1 MSTSLTKALLRTE
14 SVAIAAYDRGAREK
28 GSGASLDFSP
38 SAPMAGMASWQDQQ
52 AYAEQYSLMRE
63 WVYSAINALASE
75 GAGQPPVVARL
86 SGSKVKPQGK
96 KLHELKRMTKTAR
109 QKTAN
114 TEYEIQEDHFLVDL
128 LEHPNEFQEK
138 WQFVYSFFANLVLTG
153 MAYVTV
159 GYSKRLKKLELY
171 SLPSTWVKPNHKKG
185 LFTQFEVKNPNAV
198 GAEPTML
205 DRTQVG
211 FAMLPNP
218 SDPLA
223 VLAPASSQ
231 LRTLR
236 MYEHM
241 LNGQEAFLRNSAF
254 PSVIVSMAQGP
265 YQSTKGRPVLTN
277 VQRRMIHHALRQNV
291 MGDMNQGTAFIVDG
305 LIEDMKPFSVK
316 HRDMG
321 WEKTEETLKTRIL
334 SAFGVHSFILG
345 EFMPGSQA
353 QAEIIEGRFYKRVNT
368 YLDMLSTLLTNLLG
382 AIEGDEKLL
391 IWFEECQASNPERRT
406 TTFLAMRAS
415 GDIGQNEMR
424 AEMGLPPDED
434 LNQAVIQASSM
445 AGITQILT
453 LLGQGSI
460 QREQAVATFVGMGV
474 PTDVAENIAGVG
486 LPEPEPPAPPE
497 LPKPPAGEEDEPE
510 EEKPEEGEEDE
521 AVEELKLANLL
532 LAKAMEPP
540 EQQADR
546 LLKSVERSWT
556 SQPRV
561 PAGSPSGGEWGPEG
575 GSWSGGGGEWVKPKP
590 ESKPKPE
597 PSSDIS
603 DKIERE
609 QSRTR
614 SSSAAKMADEELVS
628 SRGELTKAERKEV
641 AAYTADAPLG
651 KHPNYLRVNSEIRQG
666 KSLSQVTPPP
676 NSSAL
681 QELASRKLGKP
692 TILYRGMK
700 EGMIESLMGKK
711 PKVGTEIKM
720 KGFVS
725 TTLNP
730 QVSAKF
736 ARNGGAVME
745 IRAKTG
751 LPVSDASKFKGEREV
766 VQAHGIKYR
775 YVGKGEKKVKGADV
789 YMFEEV

>member
-153 MAYVTV
+153 IAYVTV

-171 SLPSTWVKPNHKKG
+171 SLPSTWVKPNHEKG

-474 PTDVAENIAGVG
+474 PTDVTENIAGVG

-510 EEKPEEGEEDE
+510 EEKPEEGKEDE

-546 LLKSVERSWT
+546 LLKSVERSWILQ
-556 SQPRV
+556 SEDK
-561 PAGSPSGGEWGPEG
+561 SEEEKYNLKHLSGEHNQLTHGH
-575 GSWSGGGGEWVKPKP
+575 GGGGGTRLGGSPGGR
-590 ESKPKPE
+590 ESYN
-597 PSSDIS
+597 DR
-603 DKIERE
+603 IEGT
-609 QSRTR
+609 Q
-614 SSSAAKMADEELVS
+614 
-628 SRGELTKAERKEV
+628 AEANR
-641 AAYTADAPLG
+641 
-651 KHPNYLRVNSEIRQG
+651 
-666 KSLSQVTPPP
+666 
-676 NSSAL
+676 
-681 QELASRKLGKP
+681 
-692 TILYRGMK
+692 
-700 EGMIESLMGKK
+700 
-711 PKVGTEIKM
+711 
-720 KGFVS
+720 
-725 TTLNP
+725 
-730 QVSAKF
+730 
-736 ARNGGAVME
+736 
-745 IRAKTG
+745 
-751 LPVSDASKFKGEREV
+751 
-766 VQAHGIKYR
+766 
-775 YVGKGEKKVKGADV
+775 
-789 YMFEEV
+789 